1 VRTEPPKIL
10 KVTPES
16 GAVNV
21 TDKSVMFE
29 FDAIVSD
36 RSRGSTDLAGAFL
49 VSPHDGGVSVGWH
62 RDRVEVRPKRGF
74 RPNTAYS
81 VTMLPGIADLNNNVM
96 RVGTTIQ
103 FSTGDSI
110 PPFAVHGRVFDWMA
124 ERIAVDAVI
133 DVVRLPDS
141 LPYVGLSD
149 SSGQFAVGPLVPGP
163 YFVRAFMDNNRN
175 RTLDPNEIWDTVGT
189 AVTDASPF
197 VELRVV
203 QRDTIAPRLLTLA
216 HGDSLTLSASFDR
229 LLDPSVPLTPASFR
243 IQAADSS
250 RLIVARVRTQAQHGL
265 LSAAVDSAQRD
276 SITRAGGAVPS
287 VAPPMPGTERT
298 PGTVATARPSLP
310 APTRDV
316 VILMD
321 PQSPLRTGEEYRVTA
336 MNVRGILGAER
347 TSERVITV
355 PRLDTTKAPAHKP

>member
-1 VRTEPPKIL
+1 MRTEPPKIL

-203 QRDTIAPRLLTLA
+203 QRDTIAPRLLTVA
-216 HGDSLTLSASFDR
+216 QGDSLTLMASFDR
-229 LLDPSVPLTPASFR
+229 LLDPGVPLTPASFR
-243 IQAADSS
+243 IQATDSS
-250 RLIVARVRTQAQHGL
+250 RLIVARVRTLAQYAL
-265 LSAAVDSAQRD
+265 VRAAADSAQRD
-276 SITRAGGAVPS
+276 SITRAGGVPPTM
-287 VAPPMPGTERT
+287 APPMPGAERA
-298 PGTVATARPSLP
+298 PGTVAPARPSLP

-321 PQSPLRTGEEYRVTA
+321 PQSPLRHGEEYRVTA
-336 MNVRGILGAER
+336 ISVRGILGAER
-347 TSERVITV
+347 SSDRVITV
-355 PRLDTTKAPAHKP
+355 PRPDTTKAPVRKP